1 MSSQTLAPPRLGAPF
16 WRLFGSSGI
25 SNLSDGILQAA
36 LPLLATTLTRDPV
49 AVSTLGALAFLP
61 WLLFALPAGTLVDRV
76 NRRTAMAGAN
86 VFRGVAVG
94 ALAVSV
100 ITGHASMPLLYVV
113 AFLLGCAETVYDS
126 AARAM
131 LTGVVTKAQLE
142 RGNSLLTTA
151 ESVGNIF
158 LGAPVGAWLFAV
170 AVAMPLWVNGTAYLL
185 AALLV
190 LTVVGQFRPVRE
202 TQTTVRADMTE
213 GLRWL
218 RNHHL
223 LRTLMVTTALSA
235 TIQSMVGGVLVLYAL
250 QDLGVSERGYGL
262 VLAAAGVGAIIGSM
276 LSPAVTRL
284 LGRTTAMGA
293 SGIVSSLGLVAMAL
307 WQQPVLATLGFA
319 VSAGGVSMFN
329 VQIMSV
335 RQALIPE
342 ALFGRVQ
349 GAYRTVIWG
358 GIPIGTLAGGAVGSW
373 LGLPA
378 VFLISG
384 VGGVAIGIV
393 VWVVLHTRRHEIAAA
408 FHED

>member
-1 MSSQTLAPPRLGAPF
+1 
-16 WRLFGSSGI
+16 
-25 SNLSDGILQAA
+25 
-36 LPLLATTLTRDPV
+36 
-49 AVSTLGALAFLP
+49 
-61 WLLFALPAGTLVDRV
+61 
-76 NRRTAMAGAN
+76 
-86 VFRGVAVG
+86 VG
-94 ALAVSV
+94 Q
-100 ITGHASMPLLYVV
+100 
-113 AFLLGCAETVYDS
+113 
-126 AARAM
+126 R
-131 LTGVVTKAQLE
+131 
-142 RGNSLLTTA
+142 
-151 ESVGNIF
+151 
-158 LGAPVGAWLFAV
+158 
-170 AVAMPLWVNGTAYLL
+170 TAYLL

-190 LTVVGQFRPVRE
+190 VTVVGRFRPVRE
-202 TQTTVRADMTE
+202 TQTSVRADMTE

-218 RNHHL
+218 RNHRL

-293 SGIVSSLGLVAMAL
+293 SGVVSALGLVAMAL
-307 WQQPVLATLGFA
+307 WQQPVPATLGFA

-358 GIPIGTLAGGAVGSW
+358 GIPLGTLAGGAVGSW

-378 VFLISG
+378 VFLVSG
-384 VGGVAIGIV
+384 VGGTAIGIL
-393 VWVVLHTRRHEIAAA
+393 VWMVLHTRRHEIARG
-408 FHED
+408 FDED